1 MLLALDTS
9 TRMIGIAVYDG
20 VRVLSEVSWTSNH
33 HHTIEL
39 GPAVAET
46 LERVGVK
53 SQVIQAVGVA
63 IGPGSFTGL
72 RIGLAFAKGLVFS
85 GQAKLIGIPTLD
97 IVAAAQALSDRNLA
111 VVLEAGRRRIAA
123 GWYRVEDGCWVSQD
137 APENLSVEDFV
148 ARLEAQTTIC
158 GEVGD
163 ELRQRLME
171 IGGDIRIESPARSVR
186 RPAVLAE
193 LAWARW
199 LAGQYDSPAALKPI
213 YLHQGEPIPD

>member
-1 MLLALDTS
+1 MLLAIDTS

-33 HHTIEL
+33 HHTVEL

-46 LERVGVK
+46 LDRVGVK
-53 SQVIQAVGVA
+53 SQAIQAVGVA

-72 RIGLAFAKGLVFS
+72 RIGLAFAKGLALS
-85 GQAKLIGIPTLD
+85 GQAKVFGIPTLD
-97 IVAAAQALSDRNLA
+97 ILATAQPLSDHNLA
-111 VVLEAGRRRIAA
+111 AVLEAGRRRIAA
-123 GWYRVEDGCWVSQD
+123 GWYRVEGGHWVSQG

-148 ARLEAQTTIC
+148 ARLEAQTIVC

-163 ELRQRLME
+163 DLRHRLADMGE
-171 IGGDIRIESPARSVR
+171 DILVETPARSIR

-199 LAGQYDSPAALKPI
+199 LAGQSEDPSALKPI
-213 YLHQGEPIPD
+213 YLHQGDPIPE